1 MSFYELGTIEY
12 HIRMFIELLFFY
24 VVFFNIS
31 GLNIAKNKFF
41 LVIILIPL
49 SFICQSYL
57 EGTGEVFL
65 AIFSYLIFRKE
76 ILNKKVLLNSL
87 AMSANIPYL
96 VITAV
101 SDVLRSLSLLNNLT
115 DISYILIELFIEVI
129 FLVGAM
135 FYFRI
140 IHVEN
145 ILFRY
150 SSNLSFLMLSINYVL
165 IQCFLY
171 LDDFFKFYEQFILG
185 ATILLAVQFLLFLL
199 FFVRIIKKQKK
210 TLEERFLREKLQNI
224 ILYASYL
231 EQNQIKLQRFIHD
244 YKNLLLTLREAATE
258 NNVKLVLQQIDV
270 LSDYSE
276 NYFNT
281 TNSNYDHIKNIK
293 NSYLKS
299 LLISKFHI
307 MESKNIKYHFEC
319 LDEIDKISINA
330 FDLIRIIGISID
342 NAMEEAEQIENS
354 EVKIAIYNIETQ
366 VEFIIENLTLNENI
380 DISKLLTYGYSTKI
394 GHSGIG
400 LTSIQ
405 EIKKKYSNVFIQY
418 NLEQNKFLVQI
429 IILNEMES

>member
-1 MSFYELGTIEY
+1 MSFYEIGTIEY
-12 HIRMFIELLFFY
+12 HICMFIELLFFY
-24 VVFFNIS
+24 VVFFNIY

-41 LVIILIPL
+41 LVIISI
-49 SFICQSYL
+49 SFSFVCQSYL

-76 ILNKKVLLNSL
+76 IMNKKVLLNSL
-87 AMSANIPYL
+87 ALSANIPYL
-96 VITAV
+96 ITTAV
-101 SDVLRSLSLLNNLT
+101 SGILLSLSLLNNLS
-115 DISYILIELFIEVI
+115 DMSFIFIESIIEVI
-129 FLVGAM
+129 ILFGIM
-135 FYFRI
+135 FCFRI
-140 IHVEN
+140 IHVES

-150 SSNLSFLMLSINYVL
+150 SSNLSFLMLSVNYIL
-165 IQCFLY
+165 IQLFLY
-171 LDDFFKFYEQFILG
+171 LDDFFKLYEQFILG
-185 ATILLAVQFLLFLL
+185 ATILLALQFLLFLL

-210 TLEERFLREKLQNI
+210 TLEERSLREKLQNI
-224 ILYASYL
+224 KLYTSYL
-231 EQNQIKLQRFIHD
+231 EQNQIKLQRFKHD
-244 YKNLLLTLREAATE
+244 YKNLLLSLREAANE

-276 NYFNT
+276 NYFKT
-281 TNSNYDHIKNIK
+281 MNSNYDHIKNIK

-319 LDEIDKISINA
+319 LAEIDKISINI

-380 DISKLLTYGYSTKI
+380 DISELLTYGYSTKI

-405 EIKKKYSNVFIQY
+405 EIKKKYSNIFIQY
-418 NLEQNKFLVQI
+418 ILEQNKFLVQI